1 VGTKRYRYRAYP
13 TGEQERALTRL
24 FGCTRVVFNDAVR
37 ACSDAYLSN
46 LPYPTTGELSKLLIT
61 QAKMTP
67 EREWLAEVSSVALQ
81 QALQDADRAY
91 RNFFSSIKGNRKGKR
106 IGAPRFRSRHDAGQS
121 ARFTAN
127 AGFKVTETTH
137 GVGHARLP
145 KIGRVRFELSRP
157 LPSVP
162 SSVTVI
168 RQADGRYYLSF
179 VVQVPDPAPTP
190 VPAPEM
196 RPVAGVDLGLNHLAV
211 IATSDGTFEKV
222 ENPRFLKKK
231 LRKLARAQKE
241 LARRQKGS
249 TNRGESKAKV
259 ATCHRKVREA
269 RLDHHHKLA
278 GRIVRENQA
287 VGLETL
293 SITGLAR
300 TRMAKSVH
308 DAGWG
313 ILIRLIEEKAATAG
327 VTVVRADRAFPST
340 RLCSQC
346 RIITGARALHVRT
359 WTCDCGAVHDRD
371 INAAFNLMH
380 VAAGQAETVNARGGT
395 ISPAL
400 SVPARPGEAGTHRT
414 DQDTRVPTA

>member
-1 VGTKRYRYRAYP
+1 MGTKRYRYRAYP

-24 FGCTRVVFNDAVR
+24 FGCTRVVFNDAVKAR
-37 ACSDAYLSN
+37 RDAHLNNS
-46 LPYPTTGELSKLLIT
+46 PHPTTGELSKSLIT
-61 QAKMTP
+61 QAKMTS
-67 EREWLAEVSSVALQ
+67 EREWLADVSSVALQ

-106 IGAPRFRSRHDAGQS
+106 IGAPRFRSRHDARQS

-127 AGFKVTETTH
+127 SGFKATETTH
-137 GVGHARLP
+137 GIGHATLP
-145 KIGRVRFELSRP
+145 KVGRVRFELSRP
-157 LPSVP
+157 LPSAP

-168 RQADGRYYLSF
+168 READGRHYLSF
-179 VVQVPDPAPTP
+179 VVQVPDLAPCPAP
-190 VPAPEM
+190 VVG
-196 RPVAGVDLGLNHLAV
+196 RVAGIDLGLNHLAV
-211 IATSDGTFEKV
+211 IATSDGTIEKV

-249 TNRGESKAKV
+249 TNRGESKARV

-287 VGLETL
+287 IGLETL

-313 ILIRLIEEKAATAG
+313 ILIRLIEEKATTAG

-346 RIITGARALHVRT
+346 GTVTGAKALHVRT
-359 WTCDCGAVHDRD
+359 WTCACGVVHDRD
-371 INAAFNLMH
+371 INAAYNLMH

-414 DQDTRVPTA
+414 DQDTRVPAA